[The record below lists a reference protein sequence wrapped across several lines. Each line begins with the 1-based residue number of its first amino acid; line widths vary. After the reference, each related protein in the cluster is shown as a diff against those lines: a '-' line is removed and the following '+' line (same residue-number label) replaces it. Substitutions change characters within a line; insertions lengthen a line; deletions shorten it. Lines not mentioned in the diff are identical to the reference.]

1 MKFLD
6 LNGLKHLLKRL
17 VKYDKGSTTNV
28 TVSKLSVGM
37 IMPDTSGSDI
47 PEVYVPYIEYP
58 DLNIMIIGTPDSNFS
73 ISSSGLKS
81 ERNPT
86 LEKKFPEE
94 FSKLRSQD
102 LFLTVAS
109 ILHTLKEKGI
119 MQ

>member
-6 LNGLKHLLKRL
+6 LNGLKHLLKRV
-17 VKYDKGSTTNV
+17 VKYDKGSTSDV
-28 TVSKLSVGM
+28 TVSKLSVSK
-37 IMPDTSGSDI
+37 IIVNTSGSDI
-47 PEVYVPYIEYP
+47 PEVYVPYIYYP
-58 DLNIMIIGTPDSNFS
+58 DLNIMNIGTPDSNFS
-73 ISSSGLKS
+73 ITSSGLTL

>member
-28 TVSKLSVGM
+28 TVSKLSVSS
-37 IMPDTSGSDI
+37 IMPNISGSDI
-47 PEVYVPYIEYP
+47 PEVYVPYIIYP
-58 DLNIMIIGTPDSNFS
+58 DLDIMMIGTLDFNFT
-73 ISSSGLKS
+73 ITSSGLKIG
-81 ERNPT
+81 RNPT

-94 FSKLRSQD
+94 FSKLKSQD